1 MDNKKKSDE
10 DLLKEIEAGERRLL
24 GGIYDDLYGTP
35 QNASPE
41 DALKNAN
48 DALREARELLSRL
61 PEDMPKKKKEAG
73 SEEVRPEEAKEPEKP
88 KEPEED
94 SSSGIP
100 SSGVYRQSRNRK
112 DNGCPY
118 SCEAL
123 QTDRRPFPGAAG
135 GSGPFRSGSRLCGTD
150 CAEDAGKD

>member
-48 DALREARELLSRL
+48 DALREARELLSQL
-61 PEDMPKKKKEAG
+61 PEDMPKKRKKPA
-73 SEEVRPEEAKEPEKP
+73 R
-88 KEPEED
+88 
-94 SSSGIP
+94 
-100 SSGVYRQSRNRK
+100 RK
-112 DNGCPY
+112 
-118 SCEAL
+118 S
-123 QTDRRPFPGAAG
+123 DRRRQ
-135 GSGPFRSGSRLCGTD
+135 RSRKNRRSRRKIHLSSWTS
-150 CAEDAGKD
+150 